1 MNEKASHLIAIVDD
15 DAAIREATTS
25 LLRSSGFRTEAFASA
40 EEFLNSPLLAKTR
53 CLLLDIEMSGISGLE
68 LQRHLAAKGHR
79 IPIIFITAHDNRAIR
94 NEAMRAG
101 AVDFLPKPFSEERL
115 LLAIHSAL
123 KPFTE

>member
-15 DAAIREATTS
+15 DEAIREATTS
-25 LLRSSGFRTEAFASA
+25 LLKSNGFRTEAFASA

-53 CLLLDIEMSGISGLE
+53 CLLLDIEMPGISGLE
-68 LQRHLAAKGHR
+68 LQHHLAAKGHR

-94 NEAMRAG
+94 NEAMRTG

-115 LLAIHSAL
+115 LLAIHNAL
-123 KPFTE
+123 KQSTE